1 MIIVNIDS
9 TCVRCGGIWQYDYG
23 QILRI
28 QNLKL
33 PPAVEIHFSL
43 EERGGQSVTRI
54 GATRDNVTDVVIPD
68 SMLENGDITTDYK
81 IYAFIYLTDSES
93 GQTEYKISMSVK
105 SRPRPESFERQ
116 EDAELF
122 RTAIAEVNKSATSAQ
137 ESATKS
143 ATAKD
148 ESIAAAKEAKQ
159 SAQEASTSAQEAQ
172 TSANESNELADIAS
186 SAAKASINAKEIAVS
201 AANSAD
207 SNALAASRSAQE
219 AKTSAEQAD
228 TAAKSAN
235 ESKQAIVQ
243 LEQAIDSTA
252 EQIATDR
259 TAVEADKKEVQ
270 EAKSSVEDLK
280 EAIEQKSSD
289 AIKGIST
296 AKDSVIKD
304 VNTVKDSAV
313 SAVTQ
318 EKESAVSSVNEAKD
332 NVVAE
337 INENENVQQ
346 IQKNKDEIEE
356 LNESI
361 TNSNLVHVI
370 EKTITTTTDKW
381 DNAIS
386 FRHVWLPFTA
396 KEDYAIENVSF
407 DALVNAG
414 YVDDTTK
421 FYCDLLKDDG
431 NTVIASSSS
440 DYEWVDN
447 SIFSHFNFN
456 LNVKVKKNESYYLH
470 IYCLTRSFS
479 YANTG
484 YMNAYEDDFIYTS
497 PAAKVSTMKDTTFE
511 NASTNDVIRLCV
523 SMNISIKNITDISVI
538 EGNIKNIQQDV
549 DQLNDKK
556 ITKFYANSL
565 GETHLEDS
573 DNGKIQDL
581 FLYGK
586 SEQKQYTGKNL
597 LKYPYDNTTKTANG
611 VIFTDNGDGS
621 VTIKGTA
628 TMNSYFSF
636 HDNVDG
642 RRLNLP
648 TGTYKLIIKGID
660 KVKGLLISNSSSA
673 ENDRIFTVTDGNNEV
688 WCFIEVPKDIAINET
703 IYPMIQ
709 STTYQNEDYEPYVGE
724 IPSPNTEYPQEI
736 RSVVNPVVKI
746 HGKNLLDAKMI
757 NRTING
763 IEFVPRADGTLAIN
777 GTARANVTYTIV
789 NNFALKAGTYSIK
802 GCKAYYIAKNGKKGW
817 FGTDKNTFTVT
828 TFDSDV
834 KLNVLVFIPTGT
846 TVSEILKPMLVKG
859 NIEREYEQ
867 YKEQVVNLPYTLN
880 AIPVSSGGNIQI
892 DDQQYIA
899 DYVDV
904 ERGVKVQMI
913 KKWTCSTLYNNNVT
927 HWYLSSTITDSAL
940 NNSGVKAKDGILCN
954 GLPVVSQSQETDFD
968 YPIVAPYGHSDK
980 VEFRFM
986 VLKSLYNTWEDF
998 ADAIKGCEFYYPLA
1012 APIETKLTQEEIE
1025 AFKELATYYP
1035 VTNISVTSDQLDG
1048 YTTFNYPVSM
1058 KNGWDYVKQQLND
1071 NRDYIYDMDAKT
1083 QDIDTQSAEAYVNS
1097 EYAVALTELEV
1108 M

>member
-1 MIIVNIDS
+1 MVIANVLNIY
-9 TCVRCGGIWQYDYG
+9 TTVAGLWQYDYG
-23 QILRI
+23 QILRLQGI
-28 QNLKL
+28 KL
-33 PPAVEIHFSL
+33 PTAVEIHFSL
-43 EERGGQSVTRI
+43 QEKGGESVTRI
-54 GATRDNVTDVVIPD
+54 GTTKDGVTDVVIPD
-68 SMLENGDITTDYK
+68 SMLENDATTMDYK
-81 IYAFIYLTDSES
+81 IYAFVYLADSES

-159 SAQEASTSAQEAQ
+159 SAQEASTSAQASK
-172 TSANESNELADIAS
+172 TSANASKESADIAS
-186 SAAKASINAKEIAVS
+186 SAAKASINAKETAVS

-219 AKTSAEQAD
+219 AKQSAEQAD
-228 TAAKSAN
+228 TAAKSAAQ
-235 ESKQAIVQ
+235 SKQAIQ
-243 LEQAIDSTA
+243 ELKTAIDSTA

-259 TAVEADKKEVQ
+259 TAVETDKKEVQ
-270 EAKSSVEDLK
+270 KAKSDVEELK
-280 EAIEQKSSD
+280 SAVEQKSSEALVD
-289 AIKGIST
+289 LENAEIT
-296 AKDSVIKD
+296 AKKNINDLKDVVIKKGNAAISGIETARDNAIND
-304 VNTVKDSAV
+304 VNNAKDTAV
-313 SAVTQ
+313 NTIAQ
-318 EKESAVSSVNEAKD
+318 EEESAVNAVDDAKD
-332 NVVAE
+332 NAVAE
-337 INENENVQQ
+337 INKNENVQQ
-346 IQKNKDEIEE
+346 IKQNKDDIEEAKTDIEE
-356 LNESI
+356 L
-361 TNSNLVHVI
+361 
-370 EKTITTTTDKW
+370 K
-381 DNAIS
+381 
-386 FRHVWLPFTA
+386 
-396 KEDYAIENVSF
+396 
-407 DALVNAG
+407 
-414 YVDDTTK
+414 
-421 FYCDLLKDDG
+421 
-431 NTVIASSSS
+431 
-440 DYEWVDN
+440 
-447 SIFSHFNFN
+447 
-456 LNVKVKKNESYYLH
+456 
-470 IYCLTRSFS
+470 
-479 YANTG
+479 
-484 YMNAYEDDFIYTS
+484 
-497 PAAKVSTMKDTTFE
+497 
-511 NASTNDVIRLCV
+511 
-523 SMNISIKNITDISVI
+523 
-538 EGNIKNIQQDV
+538 
-549 DQLNDKK
+549 DKK
-556 ITKFYANSL
+556 ITKFYANSI
-565 GETHLEDS
+565 GESYLQDS
-573 DNGKIQDL
+573 DDGKIQDMI
-581 FLYGK
+581 LYGK

-611 VIFTDNGDGS
+611 IIFTDNGDGS

-628 TMNSYFSF
+628 TTNSYFSF
-636 HDNVDG
+636 YDNADG

-913 KKWTCSTLYNNNVT
+913 KKWTCSTLYNNNNVT

>member
-43 EERGGQSVTRI
+43 EERGGRSVTRV
-54 GATRDNVTDVVIPD
+54 GTTKDGVTDVVIPD
-68 SMLENGDITTDYK
+68 SMLENRDITTDYK

-159 SAQEASTSAQEAQ
+159 SAQEASMSAQASK
-172 TSANESNELADIAS
+172 TSANASKESADIAS
-186 SAAKASINAKEIAVS
+186 SAAKASISAKKIAVS
-201 AANSAD
+201 AADSAD
-207 SNALAASRSAQE
+207 SNALAASKSAQE
-219 AKTSAEQAD
+219 AQTSAKQAD
-228 TAAKSAN
+228 TASKSAAQ
-235 ESKQAIVQ
+235 SKQDIHE
-243 LEQAIDSTA
+243 LKTAIDSTA

-259 TAVEADKKEVQ
+259 TTVETDKKEVQ
-270 EAKSSVEDLK
+270 KAKSDVEDLK
-280 EAIEQKSSD
+280 SAVEQKSSEALVD
-289 AIKGIST
+289 LENTEVVIKKNIIDLKDVVIKKGNEAISGIET
-296 AKDSVIKD
+296 ARDNAINDVNNAKDTA
-304 VNTVKDSAV
+304 VNTIA
-313 SAVTQ
+313 Q
-318 EKESAVSSVNEAKD
+318 EEESAVNAVDDAKD
-332 NVVAE
+332 NAVAE
-337 INENENVQQ
+337 INKNENVQQ
-346 IQKNKDEIEE
+346 IKQNKDDIEEAKTDIEE
-356 LNESI
+356 L
-361 TNSNLVHVI
+361 
-370 EKTITTTTDKW
+370 K
-381 DNAIS
+381 
-386 FRHVWLPFTA
+386 
-396 KEDYAIENVSF
+396 
-407 DALVNAG
+407 
-414 YVDDTTK
+414 
-421 FYCDLLKDDG
+421 
-431 NTVIASSSS
+431 
-440 DYEWVDN
+440 
-447 SIFSHFNFN
+447 
-456 LNVKVKKNESYYLH
+456 
-470 IYCLTRSFS
+470 
-479 YANTG
+479 
-484 YMNAYEDDFIYTS
+484 
-497 PAAKVSTMKDTTFE
+497 
-511 NASTNDVIRLCV
+511 
-523 SMNISIKNITDISVI
+523 
-538 EGNIKNIQQDV
+538 
-549 DQLNDKK
+549 DKK
-556 ITKFYANSL
+556 ITKFYANSI
-565 GETHLEDS
+565 GESYLQDS
-573 DNGKIQDL
+573 DDGKIQDMI
-581 FLYGK
+581 LYGK

-611 VIFTDNGDGS
+611 IIFTDNGDGS

-628 TMNSYFSF
+628 TTNSYFSF
-636 HDNVDG
+636 HDNADG

-660 KVKGLLISNSSSA
+660 KVKGLLISNSCSA

-746 HGKNLLDAKMI
+746 HGKNLLYVKMI
-757 NRTING
+757 NCTING

-777 GTARANVTYTIV
+777 GTATANTTYTIKKDY
-789 NNFALKAGTYSIK
+789 ALKAGTYSIK
-802 GCKAYYIAKNGKKGW
+802 GCKAYYRTENGKSGW
-817 FGTDKNTFTVT
+817 FGTDNNTFAVA

-834 KLNVLVFIPTGT
+834 KLNILVYIPTGT
-846 TVSEILKPMLVKG
+846 TMSAILKPMLAKG

-867 YKEQVVNLPYTLN
+867 YKEQIVNLPYTLN
-880 AIPVSSGGNIQI
+880 AIPVKNGGNITI
-892 DDQQYIA
+892 DGQQYIA

-913 KKWTCSTLYNNNVT
+913 KKWTCSTLYNNNNVT
-927 HWYLSSTITDSAL
+927 HWYLSSTIIDSAL

-954 GLPVVSQSQETDFD
+954 GLPVVSQSKETDFD

-1012 APIETKLTQEEIE
+1012 APIETKLTQEEIK
-1025 AFKELATYYP
+1025 AFKELATYYL
-1035 VTNISVTSDQLDG
+1035 VTNVSVTSDQLDG
-1048 YTTFNYPVSM
+1048 YTTFNYPVSLA
-1058 KNGWDYVKQQLND
+1058 NGWDYVKQQLGD
-1071 NRDYIYDMDAKT
+1071 TRDYIYDVDNKT

>member
-1 MIIVNIDS
+1 MVIANLDS
-9 TCVRCGGIWQYDYG
+9 MYVTCRSIRQYDYG
-23 QILRI
+23 MVLRL
-28 QNLKL
+28 QGAKL
-33 PPAVEIHFSL
+33 PTATEIHFSF
-43 EERGGQSVTRI
+43 EEHSGEAKPRI
-54 GATRDNVTDVVIPD
+54 GLTKDGITDVVIPD
-68 SMLENGDITTDYK
+68 TFVENDFTSQDYK
-81 IYAFIYLTDSES
+81 IYVFIYLTDENSCR
-93 GQTEYKISMSVK
+93 TEYKITIPVK
-105 SRPRPESFERQ
+105 SRPRLEAFDKPE
-116 EDAELF
+116 DTELF
-122 RTAIAEVNKSATSAQ
+122 REAINEVNKSATSAQ

-148 ESIAAAKEAKQ
+148 ESIAASKEAKQ
-159 SAQEASTSAQEAQ
+159 SAEAASVSAQASKN
-172 TSANESNELADIAS
+172 SADASKESEKTAS
-186 SAAKASINAKEIAVS
+186 SAATEAVNAKDIAVK
-201 AANSAD
+201 AANSAYN
-207 SNALAASRSAQE
+207 SALAASRSAQE

-280 EAIEQKSSD
+280 EAIKQKSSEALVD
-289 AIKGIST
+289 LENTEVVIKKNIIDLKDVVIKKGNEAISGIETARDNAINDVNT
-296 AKDSVIKD
+296 AKDTA
-304 VNTVKDSAV
+304 VNTI
-313 SAVTQ
+313 TQ
-318 EKESAVSSVNEAKD
+318 EKESAVNAVNDAKD

-337 INENENVQQ
+337 INKNENVQQ
-346 IQKNKDEIEE
+346 IKENKDDIAEAQTDIEE
-356 LNESI
+356 L
-361 TNSNLVHVI
+361 
-370 EKTITTTTDKW
+370 K
-381 DNAIS
+381 
-386 FRHVWLPFTA
+386 
-396 KEDYAIENVSF
+396 
-407 DALVNAG
+407 
-414 YVDDTTK
+414 
-421 FYCDLLKDDG
+421 
-431 NTVIASSSS
+431 
-440 DYEWVDN
+440 
-447 SIFSHFNFN
+447 
-456 LNVKVKKNESYYLH
+456 
-470 IYCLTRSFS
+470 
-479 YANTG
+479 
-484 YMNAYEDDFIYTS
+484 
-497 PAAKVSTMKDTTFE
+497 
-511 NASTNDVIRLCV
+511 
-523 SMNISIKNITDISVI
+523 
-538 EGNIKNIQQDV
+538 
-549 DQLNDKK
+549 DKK
-556 ITKFYANSL
+556 ITKFYANNL

-573 DNGKIQDL
+573 DSGKIQDM

-597 LKYPYDNTTKTANG
+597 SNG
-611 VIFTDNGDGS
+611 VNNGLWINSGATTCGISDTDIGLYIDVS
-621 VTIKGTA
+621 ELSYVTVSTR
-628 TMNSYFSF
+628 
-636 HDNVDG
+636 NVQERYRVG
-642 RRLNLP
+642 NINTLP
-648 TGTYKLIIKGID
+648 TK
-660 KVKGLLISNSSSA
+660 
-673 ENDRIFTVTDGNNEV
+673 
-688 WCFIEVPKDIAINET
+688 EVPSVNCYNGTQMDGLNRSYTLDTTGYKYLVVNATNLEDIQIEIGTEATE
-703 IYPMIQ
+703 
-709 STTYQNEDYEPYVGE
+709 YEQYVGG
-724 IPSPNTEYPQEI
+724 IPSPNPEYPQEI

-746 HGKNLLDAKMI
+746 YGKNLLDAKMT

-763 IEFVPRADGTLAIN
+763 IEFVTRADGTLAIN
-777 GTARANVTYTIV
+777 GTARASTTYTIV

-802 GCKAYYIAKNGKKGW
+802 GCKAYYIEKNGKTGW
-817 FGTDKNTFTVT
+817 FGTDKNTFTVK

-846 TVSEILKPMLVKG
+846 TMSEILKPMLAKG

-880 AIPVSSGGNIQI
+880 AIPVKNGGNITI
-892 DDQQYIA
+892 DGQQYIA
-899 DYVDV
+899 DYVEV

-913 KKWTCSTLYNNNVT
+913 KKWTCSTLYNNNNVT

-1048 YTTFNYPVSM
+1048 YTTFNYPISM
-1058 KNGWDYVKQQLND
+1058 KNGWDYVKQQLGD
-1071 NRDYIYDMDAKT
+1071 TRDYIYDVDKKA

>member
-1 MIIVNIDS
+1 MVIANVLNIY
-9 TCVRCGGIWQYDYG
+9 TTVAGLWQYDYG
-23 QILRI
+23 QILRLQGI
-28 QNLKL
+28 KL
-33 PPAVEIHFSL
+33 PTAVEIHFSL
-43 EERGGQSVTRI
+43 QEKGGESVTRI
-54 GATRDNVTDVVIPD
+54 GTTKDGVTDVVIPD
-68 SMLENGDITTDYK
+68 SMLENDATTMDYK
-81 IYAFIYLTDSES
+81 IYAFVYLADSES

-159 SAQEASTSAQEAQ
+159 SAQEASTSAQASK
-172 TSANESNELADIAS
+172 TSANASKESADIAS
-186 SAAKASINAKEIAVS
+186 SAAKASINAKETAVS

-219 AKTSAEQAD
+219 AKQSAEQAD
-228 TAAKSAN
+228 TAAKSAAQ
-235 ESKQAIVQ
+235 SKQAIQ
-243 LEQAIDSTA
+243 ELKTAIDSTA

-259 TAVEADKKEVQ
+259 TAVETDKKEVQ
-270 EAKSSVEDLK
+270 KAKSDVEELK
-280 EAIEQKSSD
+280 SAVEQKSSEALVD
-289 AIKGIST
+289 LENAEIT
-296 AKDSVIKD
+296 AKKNINDLKDVVIKKGNAAISGIETARDNAIND
-304 VNTVKDSAV
+304 VNNAKDTAV
-313 SAVTQ
+313 NTIAQ
-318 EKESAVSSVNEAKD
+318 EEESAVNAVDDAKD
-332 NVVAE
+332 NAVAE
-337 INENENVQQ
+337 INKNENVQQ
-346 IQKNKDEIEE
+346 IKQNKDDIEEAKTDIEE
-356 LNESI
+356 L
-361 TNSNLVHVI
+361 
-370 EKTITTTTDKW
+370 K
-381 DNAIS
+381 
-386 FRHVWLPFTA
+386 
-396 KEDYAIENVSF
+396 
-407 DALVNAG
+407 
-414 YVDDTTK
+414 
-421 FYCDLLKDDG
+421 
-431 NTVIASSSS
+431 
-440 DYEWVDN
+440 
-447 SIFSHFNFN
+447 
-456 LNVKVKKNESYYLH
+456 
-470 IYCLTRSFS
+470 
-479 YANTG
+479 
-484 YMNAYEDDFIYTS
+484 
-497 PAAKVSTMKDTTFE
+497 
-511 NASTNDVIRLCV
+511 
-523 SMNISIKNITDISVI
+523 
-538 EGNIKNIQQDV
+538 
-549 DQLNDKK
+549 DKK
-556 ITKFYANSL
+556 ITKFYANSI
-565 GETHLEDS
+565 GESYLQDS
-573 DNGKIQDL
+573 DDGKIQDMI
-581 FLYGK
+581 LYGK

-611 VIFTDNGDGS
+611 IIFTDNGDGS

-628 TMNSYFSF
+628 TTNSYFSF
-636 HDNVDG
+636 HDNADG

-913 KKWTCSTLYNNNVT
+913 KKWTCSTLYNNNNVT

>member
-1 MIIVNIDS
+1 MVIANLDS
-9 TCVRCGGIWQYDYG
+9 MYVTCRSIWQYDYG
-23 QILRI
+23 MVLRL
-28 QNLKL
+28 QGAKL
-33 PPAVEIHFSL
+33 PTATEIHFSF
-43 EERGGQSVTRI
+43 EEHSGEAKPRI
-54 GATRDNVTDVVIPD
+54 GLTKDGITDVVIPD
-68 SMLENGDITTDYK
+68 TFVENDFTSQDYK
-81 IYAFIYLTDSES
+81 IYVFIYLTDENSCR
-93 GQTEYKISMSVK
+93 TEYKITIPVK
-105 SRPRPESFERQ
+105 SRPRLEAFDKPE
-116 EDAELF
+116 DTELF
-122 RTAIAEVNKSATSAQ
+122 REAINEVNKSATSAQ

-148 ESIAAAKEAKQ
+148 ESIAASKEAKQ
-159 SAQEASTSAQEAQ
+159 SAEAASVSAQASKN
-172 TSANESNELADIAS
+172 SADASKESEKTAS
-186 SAAKASINAKEIAVS
+186 SAATEAVNAKDIAVK
-201 AANSAD
+201 AANSAYN
-207 SNALAASRSAQE
+207 SALAASRSAQE

-280 EAIEQKSSD
+280 EAIKQKSSEALVD
-289 AIKGIST
+289 LENTEVVIKKNIIDLKDVVIKKGNEAISGIETARDNAINDVNT
-296 AKDSVIKD
+296 AKDTA
-304 VNTVKDSAV
+304 VNTI
-313 SAVTQ
+313 TQ
-318 EKESAVSSVNEAKD
+318 EKESAVNAVNDAKD

-337 INENENVQQ
+337 INKNENVQQ
-346 IQKNKDEIEE
+346 IKENKDDIAEAQTDIEE
-356 LNESI
+356 L
-361 TNSNLVHVI
+361 
-370 EKTITTTTDKW
+370 K
-381 DNAIS
+381 
-386 FRHVWLPFTA
+386 
-396 KEDYAIENVSF
+396 
-407 DALVNAG
+407 
-414 YVDDTTK
+414 
-421 FYCDLLKDDG
+421 
-431 NTVIASSSS
+431 
-440 DYEWVDN
+440 
-447 SIFSHFNFN
+447 
-456 LNVKVKKNESYYLH
+456 
-470 IYCLTRSFS
+470 
-479 YANTG
+479 
-484 YMNAYEDDFIYTS
+484 
-497 PAAKVSTMKDTTFE
+497 
-511 NASTNDVIRLCV
+511 
-523 SMNISIKNITDISVI
+523 
-538 EGNIKNIQQDV
+538 
-549 DQLNDKK
+549 DKK
-556 ITKFYANSL
+556 ITKFYANNL

-573 DNGKIQDL
+573 DSGKIQDM

-597 LKYPYDNTTKTANG
+597 SNG
-611 VIFTDNGDGS
+611 VNNGLWINSGATTCGISDTDIGLYIDVS
-621 VTIKGTA
+621 ELSYVTVSTR
-628 TMNSYFSF
+628 
-636 HDNVDG
+636 NVQERYRVG
-642 RRLNLP
+642 NINTLP
-648 TGTYKLIIKGID
+648 TK
-660 KVKGLLISNSSSA
+660 
-673 ENDRIFTVTDGNNEV
+673 
-688 WCFIEVPKDIAINET
+688 EVPSVNCYNGTQMDGLNRSYTLDTTGYKYLVVNATNLEDIQIEIGTEATE
-703 IYPMIQ
+703 
-709 STTYQNEDYEPYVGE
+709 YEQYVGG
-724 IPSPNTEYPQEI
+724 IPSPNPEYPQEI

-746 HGKNLLDAKMI
+746 YGKNLLDAKMT

-763 IEFVPRADGTLAIN
+763 IEFVTRADGTLAIN
-777 GTARANVTYTIV
+777 GTARASTTYTIV

-802 GCKAYYIAKNGKKGW
+802 GCKAYYIEKNGKTGW
-817 FGTDKNTFTVT
+817 FGTDKNTFTVK

-846 TVSEILKPMLVKG
+846 TMSEILKPMLAKG

-880 AIPVSSGGNIQI
+880 AIPVKNGGNITI
-892 DDQQYIA
+892 DGQQYIA
-899 DYVDV
+899 DYVEV

-913 KKWTCSTLYNNNVT
+913 KKWTCSTLYNNNNVT

-1048 YTTFNYPVSM
+1048 YTTFNYPISM
-1058 KNGWDYVKQQLND
+1058 KNGWDYVKQQLGD
-1071 NRDYIYDMDAKT
+1071 TRDYIYDVDKKA

>member
-1 MIIVNIDS
+1 MVIANLDS
-9 TCVRCGGIWQYDYG
+9 MYVTCRSIWQYDYG
-23 QILRI
+23 MVLRL
-28 QNLKL
+28 QGAKL
-33 PPAVEIHFSL
+33 PTATEIHFSF
-43 EERGGQSVTRI
+43 EEHSGEAKPRI
-54 GATRDNVTDVVIPD
+54 GLTKDGITDVVIPD
-68 SMLENGDITTDYK
+68 TFVENDFTSQDYK
-81 IYAFIYLTDSES
+81 IYVFIYLTDENSCR
-93 GQTEYKISMSVK
+93 TEYKITIPVK
-105 SRPRPESFERQ
+105 SRPRLEAFDKPE
-116 EDAELF
+116 DTELF
-122 RTAIAEVNKSATSAQ
+122 REAINEVNKSATSAQ

-148 ESIAAAKEAKQ
+148 ESIAASKEAKQ
-159 SAQEASTSAQEAQ
+159 SAEAASVSAQASKN
-172 TSANESNELADIAS
+172 SADASKESEKTAS
-186 SAAKASINAKEIAVS
+186 SAATEAVNAKDIAVK
-201 AANSAD
+201 AANSAYN
-207 SNALAASRSAQE
+207 SALAASRSAQE

-280 EAIEQKSSD
+280 EAIKQKSSEALVD
-289 AIKGIST
+289 LENTEVVIKKNIIDLKDVVIKKGNEAISGIETARDNAINDVNT
-296 AKDSVIKD
+296 AKDTA
-304 VNTVKDSAV
+304 VNTI
-313 SAVTQ
+313 TQ
-318 EKESAVSSVNEAKD
+318 EKESAVNAVNDAKD

-337 INENENVQQ
+337 INKNENVQQ
-346 IQKNKDEIEE
+346 IKENKDDIAEAQTDIEE
-356 LNESI
+356 L
-361 TNSNLVHVI
+361 
-370 EKTITTTTDKW
+370 K
-381 DNAIS
+381 
-386 FRHVWLPFTA
+386 
-396 KEDYAIENVSF
+396 
-407 DALVNAG
+407 
-414 YVDDTTK
+414 
-421 FYCDLLKDDG
+421 
-431 NTVIASSSS
+431 
-440 DYEWVDN
+440 
-447 SIFSHFNFN
+447 
-456 LNVKVKKNESYYLH
+456 
-470 IYCLTRSFS
+470 
-479 YANTG
+479 
-484 YMNAYEDDFIYTS
+484 
-497 PAAKVSTMKDTTFE
+497 
-511 NASTNDVIRLCV
+511 
-523 SMNISIKNITDISVI
+523 
-538 EGNIKNIQQDV
+538 
-549 DQLNDKK
+549 DKK
-556 ITKFYANSL
+556 ITKFYANNL

-573 DNGKIQDL
+573 DSGKIQDM

-597 LKYPYDNTTKTANG
+597 SNG
-611 VIFTDNGDGS
+611 VNNGLWINSGATTCGISDTDIGLYIDVS
-621 VTIKGTA
+621 ELSYVTVSTR
-628 TMNSYFSF
+628 
-636 HDNVDG
+636 NVQERYRVG
-642 RRLNLP
+642 NINTLP
-648 TGTYKLIIKGID
+648 TK
-660 KVKGLLISNSSSA
+660 
-673 ENDRIFTVTDGNNEV
+673 
-688 WCFIEVPKDIAINET
+688 EVPSVNCYNGTQMDGLNRSYTLDTTGYKYLVVNATNLEDIQIEIGTEATE
-703 IYPMIQ
+703 
-709 STTYQNEDYEPYVGE
+709 YEQYVGG
-724 IPSPNTEYPQEI
+724 IPSPNPEYPQEI

-746 HGKNLLDAKMI
+746 YGKNLLDAKMT

-763 IEFVPRADGTLAIN
+763 IEFVTRADGTLAIN
-777 GTARANVTYTIV
+777 GTARASTTYTIV

-802 GCKAYYIAKNGKKGW
+802 GCKAYYIEKNGKTGW
-817 FGTDKNTFTVT
+817 FGTDKNTFTVK

-846 TVSEILKPMLVKG
+846 TMSEILKPMLAKG

-880 AIPVSSGGNIQI
+880 AIPVKNGGNITI
-892 DDQQYIA
+892 DGQQYIA
-899 DYVDV
+899 DYVEV

-913 KKWTCSTLYNNNVT
+913 KKWTCSTLYNNNNNNVT

-1048 YTTFNYPVSM
+1048 YTTFNYPISM
-1058 KNGWDYVKQQLND
+1058 KNGWDYVKQQLGD
-1071 NRDYIYDMDAKT
+1071 TRDYIYDVDKKA

>member
-1 MIIVNIDS
+1 MVIANVLNIY
-9 TCVRCGGIWQYDYG
+9 TTVAGLWQYDYG
-23 QILRI
+23 QILRLQGI
-28 QNLKL
+28 KL
-33 PPAVEIHFSL
+33 PTAVEIHFSL
-43 EERGGQSVTRI
+43 QEKGGESVTRI
-54 GATRDNVTDVVIPD
+54 GTTKDGVTDVVIPD
-68 SMLENGDITTDYK
+68 SMLENDATTMDYK
-81 IYAFIYLTDSES
+81 IYAFVYLADSES

-159 SAQEASTSAQEAQ
+159 SAQEASTSAQASK
-172 TSANESNELADIAS
+172 TSANASKESADIAS
-186 SAAKASINAKEIAVS
+186 SAAKASINAKETAVS

-219 AKTSAEQAD
+219 AKQSAEQAD
-228 TAAKSAN
+228 TAAKSAAQ
-235 ESKQAIVQ
+235 SKQAIQ
-243 LEQAIDSTA
+243 ELKTAIDSTA

-259 TAVEADKKEVQ
+259 TAVETDKKEVQ
-270 EAKSSVEDLK
+270 KAKSDVEELK
-280 EAIEQKSSD
+280 SAVEQKSSEALVD
-289 AIKGIST
+289 LENAEIT
-296 AKDSVIKD
+296 AKKNINDLKDVVIKKGNAAISGIETARDNAIND
-304 VNTVKDSAV
+304 VNNAKDTAV
-313 SAVTQ
+313 NTIAQ
-318 EKESAVSSVNEAKD
+318 EEESAVNAVDDAKD
-332 NVVAE
+332 NAVAE
-337 INENENVQQ
+337 INKNENVQQ
-346 IQKNKDEIEE
+346 IKQNKDDIEEAKTDIEE
-356 LNESI
+356 L
-361 TNSNLVHVI
+361 
-370 EKTITTTTDKW
+370 K
-381 DNAIS
+381 
-386 FRHVWLPFTA
+386 
-396 KEDYAIENVSF
+396 
-407 DALVNAG
+407 
-414 YVDDTTK
+414 
-421 FYCDLLKDDG
+421 
-431 NTVIASSSS
+431 
-440 DYEWVDN
+440 
-447 SIFSHFNFN
+447 
-456 LNVKVKKNESYYLH
+456 
-470 IYCLTRSFS
+470 
-479 YANTG
+479 
-484 YMNAYEDDFIYTS
+484 
-497 PAAKVSTMKDTTFE
+497 
-511 NASTNDVIRLCV
+511 
-523 SMNISIKNITDISVI
+523 
-538 EGNIKNIQQDV
+538 
-549 DQLNDKK
+549 DKK
-556 ITKFYANSL
+556 ITKFYANSI
-565 GETHLEDS
+565 GESYLQDS
-573 DNGKIQDL
+573 DDGKIQDMI
-581 FLYGK
+581 LYGK

-611 VIFTDNGDGS
+611 IIFTDNGDGS

-628 TMNSYFSF
+628 TTNSYFSF
-636 HDNVDG
+636 HDNADG

-913 KKWTCSTLYNNNVT
+913 KKWTCSTLYNNNNNVT

>member
-43 EERGGQSVTRI
+43 SERGGQSITRV
-54 GATRDNVTDVVIPD
+54 GTTKDNVTNVVIPD

-93 GQTEYKISMSVK
+93 GQTEYKVSMSVK
-105 SRPRPESFERQ
+105 SRPKPEGFEKP

-122 RTAIAEVNKSATSAQ
+122 REAIAEVNKSAESAN
-137 ESATKS
+137 ESATK
-143 ATAKD
+143 AETAKG

-159 SAQEASTSAQEAQ
+159 SAQEASTSAQASKN
-172 TSANESNELADIAS
+172 SANESNKLADIAS
-186 SAAKASINAKEIAVS
+186 SAAKASINAKETAVS

-219 AKTSAEQAD
+219 AKQSAEQAD
-228 TAAKSAN
+228 TAAKSAAQ
-235 ESKQAIVQ
+235 SKQAIQ
-243 LEQAIDSTA
+243 ELKTAIDSTA

-259 TAVEADKKEVQ
+259 TAVETDKKEVQ
-270 EAKSSVEDLK
+270 KAKSDVEELK
-280 EAIEQKSSD
+280 SAVEQKSSEALVD
-289 AIKGIST
+289 LENAEIT
-296 AKDSVIKD
+296 AKKNINDLKDVVIKKGNEAISGIETARDNAIND
-304 VNTVKDSAV
+304 VNNAKDTAV
-313 SAVTQ
+313 NTIAQ
-318 EKESAVSSVNEAKD
+318 EEESAVNAVDDAKD
-332 NVVAE
+332 NAVAE
-337 INENENVQQ
+337 INKNENVQQ
-346 IQKNKDEIEE
+346 IKQNKDDIEEAKTDIEE
-356 LNESI
+356 L
-361 TNSNLVHVI
+361 
-370 EKTITTTTDKW
+370 K
-381 DNAIS
+381 
-386 FRHVWLPFTA
+386 
-396 KEDYAIENVSF
+396 
-407 DALVNAG
+407 
-414 YVDDTTK
+414 
-421 FYCDLLKDDG
+421 
-431 NTVIASSSS
+431 
-440 DYEWVDN
+440 
-447 SIFSHFNFN
+447 
-456 LNVKVKKNESYYLH
+456 
-470 IYCLTRSFS
+470 
-479 YANTG
+479 
-484 YMNAYEDDFIYTS
+484 
-497 PAAKVSTMKDTTFE
+497 
-511 NASTNDVIRLCV
+511 
-523 SMNISIKNITDISVI
+523 
-538 EGNIKNIQQDV
+538 
-549 DQLNDKK
+549 DKK
-556 ITKFYANSL
+556 ITKFYANSI
-565 GETHLEDS
+565 GESYLQDS
-573 DNGKIQDL
+573 DDGKIQDMI
-581 FLYGK
+581 LYGK

-611 VIFTDNGDGS
+611 IIFTDNGDGS

-628 TMNSYFSF
+628 TTNSYFSF
-636 HDNVDG
+636 HDNADG

-660 KVKGLLISNSSSA
+660 KVKGLLISNSCSA

-802 GCKAYYIAKNGKKGW
+802 GCKAYYIAKNGKTGW
-817 FGTDKNTFTVT
+817 LGTDKNTFTVT

-834 KLNVLVFIPTGT
+834 KLNVLVYISTGT
-846 TVSEILKPMLVKG
+846 TVSEILKPMLAKG
-859 NIEREYEQ
+859 DIEREYEQ

-880 AIPVSSGGNIQI
+880 AIPVENGGNITI
-892 DDQQYIA
+892 DGQQYIA

-913 KKWTCSTLYNNNVT
+913 KKWTCSTLYNNNNNVT

-1058 KNGWDYVKQQLND
+1058 KNGWDYVKQQLGD
-1071 NRDYIYDMDAKT
+1071 TRDYIYDVDKKA

>member
-1 MIIVNIDS
+1 MVIANLDS
-9 TCVRCGGIWQYDYG
+9 MYVTCRSIWQYDYG
-23 QILRI
+23 MVLRL
-28 QNLKL
+28 QGAKL
-33 PPAVEIHFSL
+33 PTATEIHFSF
-43 EERGGQSVTRI
+43 EEHSGEAKPRI
-54 GATRDNVTDVVIPD
+54 GLTKDGITDVVIPD
-68 SMLENGDITTDYK
+68 TFVENDFTSQDYK
-81 IYAFIYLTDSES
+81 IYVFIYLTDENSCR
-93 GQTEYKISMSVK
+93 TEYKITIPVK
-105 SRPRPESFERQ
+105 SRPRLEAFDKPE
-116 EDAELF
+116 DTELF
-122 RTAIAEVNKSATSAQ
+122 REAINEVNKSATSAQ

-148 ESIAAAKEAKQ
+148 ESIAASKEAKQ
-159 SAQEASTSAQEAQ
+159 SAEAASVSAQASKN
-172 TSANESNELADIAS
+172 SADASKESEKTAS
-186 SAAKASINAKEIAVS
+186 SAATEAVNAKDIAVK
-201 AANSAD
+201 AANSAYN
-207 SNALAASRSAQE
+207 SALASSRSAKE
-219 AKTSAEQAD
+219 AQTNAEQAD

-280 EAIEQKSSD
+280 EAIEQKSSEALVD
-289 AIKGIST
+289 LENTEVVIKKNIIDLKDVVIKKGNEAISGIET
-296 AKDSVIKD
+296 ARDNAINDVNNAKDTA
-304 VNTVKDSAV
+304 VNTIA
-313 SAVTQ
+313 Q
-318 EKESAVSSVNEAKD
+318 EEESAVNAVDDAKD
-332 NVVAE
+332 NAVAE
-337 INENENVQQ
+337 INKNENVQQ
-346 IQKNKDEIEE
+346 IKQNKDDIEEAKTDIEE
-356 LNESI
+356 L
-361 TNSNLVHVI
+361 
-370 EKTITTTTDKW
+370 K
-381 DNAIS
+381 
-386 FRHVWLPFTA
+386 
-396 KEDYAIENVSF
+396 
-407 DALVNAG
+407 
-414 YVDDTTK
+414 
-421 FYCDLLKDDG
+421 
-431 NTVIASSSS
+431 
-440 DYEWVDN
+440 
-447 SIFSHFNFN
+447 
-456 LNVKVKKNESYYLH
+456 
-470 IYCLTRSFS
+470 
-479 YANTG
+479 
-484 YMNAYEDDFIYTS
+484 
-497 PAAKVSTMKDTTFE
+497 
-511 NASTNDVIRLCV
+511 
-523 SMNISIKNITDISVI
+523 
-538 EGNIKNIQQDV
+538 
-549 DQLNDKK
+549 DKK
-556 ITKFYANSL
+556 ITKFYANSI
-565 GETHLEDS
+565 GESYLQDS
-573 DNGKIQDL
+573 DDGKIQDMI
-581 FLYGK
+581 LYGK

-611 VIFTDNGDGS
+611 IIFTDNGDGS

-628 TMNSYFSF
+628 TTNSYFSF
-636 HDNVDG
+636 HDNADG

-660 KVKGLLISNSSSA
+660 KVKGLLISNSCSA

-746 HGKNLLDAKMI
+746 HGKNLLYVKMI
-757 NRTING
+757 NCTING
-763 IEFVPRADGTLAIN
+763 IEFVPRADGTLTIN
-777 GTARANVTYTIV
+777 GTATANTTYTIKKDY
-789 NNFALKAGTYSIK
+789 ALKAGTYSIK
-802 GCKAYYIAKNGKKGW
+802 GCKAYYRTENGKSGW
-817 FGTDKNTFTVT
+817 FGTDNNTFAVA

-834 KLNVLVFIPTGT
+834 KLNILVYIPTGT
-846 TVSEILKPMLVKG
+846 TMSAILKPMLAKG

-867 YKEQVVNLPYTLN
+867 YKEQIVNLPYTLN
-880 AIPVSSGGNIQI
+880 AIPVKNGGNITI
-892 DDQQYIA
+892 DGQQYIA

-1048 YTTFNYPVSM
+1048 YTTFNYPISM
-1058 KNGWDYVKQQLND
+1058 KNGWDYVKQQLGD
-1071 NRDYIYDMDAKT
+1071 TRDYIYDVDKKA

-1108 M
+1108 

>member
-1 MIIVNIDS
+1 MVIANVLNIY
-9 TCVRCGGIWQYDYG
+9 TTVAGLWQYDYG
-23 QILRI
+23 QILRLQGI
-28 QNLKL
+28 KL
-33 PPAVEIHFSL
+33 PTAVEIHFSL
-43 EERGGQSVTRI
+43 QEKGGESVTRI
-54 GATRDNVTDVVIPD
+54 GTTKDGVTDVVIPD
-68 SMLENGDITTDYK
+68 SMLENDATTMDYK
-81 IYAFIYLTDSES
+81 IYAFVYLADSES

-159 SAQEASTSAQEAQ
+159 SAQEASTSAQASK
-172 TSANESNELADIAS
+172 TSANASKESADIAS
-186 SAAKASINAKEIAVS
+186 SAAKASINAKETAVS

-219 AKTSAEQAD
+219 AKQSAEQAD
-228 TAAKSAN
+228 TAAKSAAQ
-235 ESKQAIVQ
+235 SKQAIQ
-243 LEQAIDSTA
+243 ELKTAIDSTA

-259 TAVEADKKEVQ
+259 TAVETDKKEVQ
-270 EAKSSVEDLK
+270 KAKSDVEELK
-280 EAIEQKSSD
+280 SAVEQKSSEALVD
-289 AIKGIST
+289 LENAEIT
-296 AKDSVIKD
+296 AKKNINDLKDVVIKKGNAAISGIETARDNAIND
-304 VNTVKDSAV
+304 VNNAKDTAV
-313 SAVTQ
+313 NTIAQ
-318 EKESAVSSVNEAKD
+318 EEESAVNAVDDAKD
-332 NVVAE
+332 NAVAE
-337 INENENVQQ
+337 INKNENVQQ
-346 IQKNKDEIEE
+346 IKQNKDDIEEAKTDIEE
-356 LNESI
+356 L
-361 TNSNLVHVI
+361 
-370 EKTITTTTDKW
+370 K
-381 DNAIS
+381 
-386 FRHVWLPFTA
+386 
-396 KEDYAIENVSF
+396 
-407 DALVNAG
+407 
-414 YVDDTTK
+414 
-421 FYCDLLKDDG
+421 
-431 NTVIASSSS
+431 
-440 DYEWVDN
+440 
-447 SIFSHFNFN
+447 
-456 LNVKVKKNESYYLH
+456 
-470 IYCLTRSFS
+470 
-479 YANTG
+479 
-484 YMNAYEDDFIYTS
+484 
-497 PAAKVSTMKDTTFE
+497 
-511 NASTNDVIRLCV
+511 
-523 SMNISIKNITDISVI
+523 
-538 EGNIKNIQQDV
+538 
-549 DQLNDKK
+549 DKK
-556 ITKFYANSL
+556 ITKFYANSI
-565 GETHLEDS
+565 GESYLQDS
-573 DNGKIQDL
+573 DDGKIQDMI
-581 FLYGK
+581 LYGK

-611 VIFTDNGDGS
+611 IIFTDNGDGS

-628 TMNSYFSF
+628 TTNSYFSF
-636 HDNVDG
+636 YDNADG

-913 KKWTCSTLYNNNVT
+913 KKWTCSTLYNNNNNVT